1 MPVTLFSP
9 LGELVQYA
17 PLAERIHAF
26 YKAYPVDQYS
36 VITEYAQDPFKAGSL
51 ESVYIF
57 KASLVDVAGRVICTA
72 HSRRLVTS
80 FKDFESAET
89 SARQR
94 LVAALG
100 FDGGILD
107 SDEHA
112 DFSAQNLKATSR
124 GNDDSSSVS
133 TPPTDTVTHVVKPQ
147 TSPVQESVACPHGT
161 THCSSGVSPSL
172 MQYLNVLCKQRN
184 LGMPMV
190 ATNAEA
196 REAIERIKAGGV
208 A

>member
-36 VITEYAQDPFKAGSL
+36 VITEYAQDPYKAGSL

-57 KASLVDVAGRVICTA
+57 KASLVDVSGRVICTA
-72 HSRRLVTS
+72 HSRRLAMS

-112 DFSAQNLKATSR
+112 DFSAQNLKVTS
-124 GNDDSSSVS
+124 GGVDDSSSVA

-147 TSPVQESVACPHGT
+147 TSPVQKSMDGT
-161 THCSSGVSPSL
+161 TPCSSDVSPSL